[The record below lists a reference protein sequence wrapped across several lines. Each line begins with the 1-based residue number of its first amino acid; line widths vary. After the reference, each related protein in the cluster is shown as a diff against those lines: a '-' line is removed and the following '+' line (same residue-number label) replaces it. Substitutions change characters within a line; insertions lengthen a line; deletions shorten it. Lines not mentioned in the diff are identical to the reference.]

1 MLILLQPYSTKYF
14 FDCLFTHFFLL
25 GLVIATW
32 RGLWN
37 FQLAIIYPDDIVYG
51 DHFCLAVG
59 FLLGIFMFLMEEP
72 LAYLALKVEKYGF
85 WWKLLYED
93 IVYFCIFFLHGILW
107 RGAWN
112 CTVHY
117 MITDP
122 EKGGWL
128 CFCIGSVG
136 LLLLQNFSYVGGM
149 GVTVDGLD
157 VGREAFY
164 PTRFVRH
171 YVIGPDPVKSINVSV
186 YGCNFCEGETCKH

>member
-1 MLILLQPYSTKYF
+1 MFQPYSENYF
-14 FDCLFTHFFLL
+14 LDCLLTHFLIL
-25 GLVIATW
+25 GLVISTW

-37 FQLAIIYPDDIVYG
+37 FQLAIFFPDDIVYG
-51 DHFCLAVG
+51 DHFCLA
-59 FLLGIFMFLMEEP
+59 LGTALAVLMFALEEP
-72 LAYLALKVEKYGF
+72 LASGALAVEKHGF

-93 IVYFCIFFLHGILW
+93 VCYFVIFFLHGILW

-117 MITDP
+117 LITDP

-136 LLLLQNFSYVGGM
+136 LLVLQNFSYVGGM
-149 GVTVDGLD
+149 GVTVDGMD
-157 VGREAFY
+157 PGRDAFY

-171 YVIGPDPVKSINVSV
+171 YVIGPEPLKSIDVSA
-186 YGCNFCEGETCKH
+186 NFEFLKWVLGYS

>member
-1 MLILLQPYSTKYF
+1 MCILLQPYSESYF
-14 FDCLFTHFFLL
+14 LDCLLSHFFVL

-37 FQLAIIYPDDIVYG
+37 FQFSFIFPDDVKYG

-59 FLLGIFMFLMEEP
+59 YAIMLVVFMVEE
-72 LAYLALKVEKYGF
+72 LFAMGALYFTKRGF
-85 WWKLLYED
+85 WFKVIYED
-93 IVYFCIFFLHGILW
+93 ICYFVIFFAHGILW

-112 CTVHY
+112 CTVRY

-136 LLLLQNFSYVGGM
+136 LLALQNFGYVSGM
-149 GVTVDGLD
+149 GCVVDSSD
-157 VGREAFY
+157 EGREAFY
-164 PTRFVRH
+164 PTFYLRYYILNMDSHSEEQTTVRDE
-171 YVIGPDPVKSINVSV
+171 ISTI
-186 YGCNFCEGETCKH
+186 F